1 METNDGPSC
10 RDVLH
15 HSFWSMLLNQKRT
28 ETQPALLRGSRMFA
42 GADASHISVGSLN
55 TPNRPSSDRRYR
67 LVASVASS
75 APAGI
80 QEPGA
85 RVARHLGLG

>member
-1 METNDGPSC
+1 
-10 RDVLH
+10 
-15 HSFWSMLLNQKRT
+15 
-28 ETQPALLRGSRMFA
+28 MFA